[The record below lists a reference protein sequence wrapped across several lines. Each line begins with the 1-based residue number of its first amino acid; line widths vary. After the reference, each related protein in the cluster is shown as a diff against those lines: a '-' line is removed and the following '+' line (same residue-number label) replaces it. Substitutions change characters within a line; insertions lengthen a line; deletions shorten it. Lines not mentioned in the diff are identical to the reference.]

1 MVTGSSTEC
10 RYASWVVSP
19 PAVRGQMFTKSFLDQ
34 SVEILRRIS
43 VDQVDG
49 VVDAL
54 RSTRDRGGRV
64 FFCGSG
70 GGAGHASHATC
81 DFRKL
86 AGIECYSVTDNVSEL
101 TARTNDEGW
110 DTSYSAWLATS
121 RLNDKDTLFVFS
133 VGGGDL
139 DRQISVNLVKAVQYA
154 KQVGATVTGVVGR
167 DGGAVAALGDACVLI
182 PEVDP
187 AHVTPH
193 TEGMQALIWHLVVS
207 HPDLAVGKAKW
218 ESAV

>member
-1 MVTGSSTEC
+1 
-10 RYASWVVSP
+10 
-19 PAVRGQMFTKSFLDQ
+19 MFTKSFLDQ

-43 VDQVDG
+43 IDEVDG
-49 VVDAL
+49 VVDVL
-54 RSTRDRGGRV
+54 RRTRDRGGRV

-86 AGIECYSVTDNVSEL
+86 AAIESYSVTDNVSEL

-110 DTSYSAWLATS
+110 DTAYSAWLAAS
-121 RLNDKDTLFVFS
+121 RLDQDDTLFVFS
-133 VGGGDL
+133 VGGGDVE
-139 DRQISVNLVKAVQYA
+139 RGISVNLVNAVRYA

-167 DGGAVAALGDACVLI
+167 DGGAVAALGDVCVII

-187 AHVTPH
+187 SNVTPH

-207 HPDLAVGKAKW
+207 HPDLAVGTAKW